1 MDKQITVKAQFF
13 FSFLDRVI
21 GIRMGKKGKFIFS
34 KVTLAVSRR
43 AGRSRLLDLDVTGD
57 GKLTFAA
64 TLPTSDHLL
73 GGGERSYLDL
83 LLEILDVVDGQI
95 QHV

>member
-1 MDKQITVKAQFF
+1 M
-13 FSFLDRVI
+13 
-21 GIRMGKKGKFIFS
+21 
-34 KVTLAVSRR
+34 
-43 AGRSRLLDLDVTGD
+43 DVTGD